1 MVGGGKEPV
10 RDTVACFGIPFGSLE
25 SSGWPYLVGQYQTLV
40 VILLGP
46 VFVPLACQIG
56 NHHTLD
62 QSPLD
67 PLVVQCDTAI
77 GGVPILAPSRCAL
90 AVRLA
95 QLHRGTAS
103 WPRASARGKKGCQ
116 APRDPGSGIDG
127 GEGRGGFHWRWAYT
141 NTTRRAVHLYV
152 HRIRYVS
159 PRPLRSCEDL
169 TPLCTECCARL
180 VTALERPCR
189 APERQSPRGRHS

>member
-1 MVGGGKEPV
+1 M

-67 PLVVQCDTAI
+67 PLKLKLTMVV
-77 GGVPILAPSRCAL
+77 VPA
-90 AVRLA
+90 
-95 QLHRGTAS
+95 GT
-103 WPRASARGKKGCQ
+103 
-116 APRDPGSGIDG
+116 PGIEPLPG
-127 GEGRGGFHWRWAYT
+127 
-141 NTTRRAVHLYV
+141 
-152 HRIRYVS
+152 
-159 PRPLRSCEDL
+159 PPLR
-169 TPLCTECCARL
+169 
-180 VTALERPCR
+180 VTGQQLQFLQGP
-189 APERQSPRGRHS
+189 P

>member
-1 MVGGGKEPV
+1 M

-103 WPRASARGKKGCQ
+103 WPRASARGKIAGLSDVRHRGI
-116 APRDPGSGIDG
+116 RDRWRG
-127 GEGRGGFHWRWAYT
+127 GERGGFHLRWAYT
-141 NTTRRAVHLYV
+141 NTTRRAVHLHV

>member
-1 MVGGGKEPV
+1 M

-46 VFVPLACQIG
+46 VFVPSACQIG

-103 WPRASARGKKGCQ
+103 WPRASGLGRENG
-116 APRDPGSGIDG
+116 RDCRMSGTAGYGIDG
-127 GEGRGGFHWRWAYT
+127 GEERGGAS
-141 NTTRRAVHLYV
+141 
-152 HRIRYVS
+152 I
-159 PRPLRSCEDL
+159 
-169 TPLCTECCARL
+169 
-180 VTALERPCR
+180 
-189 APERQSPRGRHS
+189 